1 MIYRQSFTYQMCLFT
16 KGSKN
21 FDDDPITPE
30 EEKDLLKSHNDY
42 LCGKYTSFSSDTPR
56 ETIMKFLDDL

>member
-1 MIYRQSFTYQMCLFT
+1 MCLFT